1 MHSACDPGKLKLE
14 LQAILGMEGFVQLC
28 QELGGTRLYVAYQL
42 RDEHDAVQALGREL
56 ADKLSRALA
65 PATIRVP
72 LAKRERALFYRQQG
86 LSDARI
92 ARKLGMTENGVGKL
106 FSREAHL
113 PDRPGRG
120 KEPAQLSLI

>member
-14 LQAILGMEGFVQLC
+14 LQAILGEEGFVRLC
-28 QELGGTRLYVAYQL
+28 QELGGTRLYVAYEMK
-42 RDEHDAVQALGREL
+42 DGHDAVEALGREM

-65 PATIRVP
+65 PATIRIP
-72 LAKRERALFYRQQG
+72 LAKRERALFYRRQG
-86 LSDARI
+86 LSDAKI

-106 FSREAHL
+106 FGREADL